1 MFAVVPFMTTTTST
15 TTELPATQTH
25 TTIVF
30 SGNGAKRTETFLK
43 ATYADPG
50 ASDKDYQKE
59 QALHVAYQSDDAFHI
74 GQ

>member
-1 MFAVVPFMTTTTST
+1 MTTTTST

-25 TTIVF
+25 TTTVF
-30 SGNGAKRTETFLK
+30 SSDGLKRTKSFLK
-43 ATYADPG
+43 ATHADPG